1 MQILPNIYLLDG
13 FAYAQHA
20 NFYLIHSEAGNIIV
34 DAGTIP
40 ADLARAEQQ
49 LSPWNISLDTVDV
62 LLLTHSH
69 YDHIGNAAELRRR
82 GATVIAGPGDAEG
95 ISLGDWRT
103 APYAAGFAVPECPV
117 DRVVCDGEVIEACG
131 FRFEVLHAPGHTDGS
146 VIYQLRHA
154 GKIIWFAGDVVMI
167 DNTHFE
173 PQLGWQGGEDF
184 DKPTYLKTLRR
195 LSGLPV
201 DCILAGH
208 YFPYLVQGQR
218 LVGRAYV
225 KALVEWR

>member
-20 NFYLIHSEAGNIIV
+20 NFYLVHNEQGNIVI

-40 ADLARAEQQ
+40 ADLERAEQQ
-49 LSPWNISLDTVDV
+49 LSLWGISLEQVDT

-69 YDHIGNAAELRRR
+69 YDHVGNAAELRRR
-82 GATVIAGPGDAEG
+82 GATVIAGSGDAEG
-95 ISLGDWRT
+95 IELADWRT
-103 APYAAGFAVPECPV
+103 APYAAGFKVPACTV
-117 DRVVCDGEVIEACG
+117 DRVVQDGEVIEAGG
-131 FRFEVLHAPGHTDGS
+131 FRFEVIQAPGHTHGS

-167 DNTHFE
+167 NNTNFE
-173 PQLGWQGGEDF
+173 PELGWQGGEDF
-184 DKPTYLKTLRR
+184 DKPTYLQTLRR
-195 LSGLPV
+195 LAELPV

-208 YFPYLVQGQR
+208 YFPYLSEGRR